1 MLRFTMVAAALVV
14 STAAIAA
21 PPERVRG
28 TIESTDGTTLT
39 LKQDDGTSKTVSLAQ
54 DTTYSSVVKASLDQ
68 IKDGV
73 FVGTA
78 TKGDN
83 PPTALEV
90 VLFPEALRGTGEGHY
105 AWDEIQDTTASGTS
119 KVKSSRTN
127 GTVKA
132 ATGGAPK
139 VKSSMTNGTVAKSS
153 GASGTKTLT
162 VTYGKDGGTQTITVP
177 PSAPIVTFEPADA
190 TVLKP
195 GAKVF
200 VVAASED
207 GKLSA
212 KRVAV
217 GKDGLRPPM

>member
-1 MLRFTMVAAALVV
+1 MLRFTMIAALAAL
-14 STAAIAA
+14 STAAVAA
-21 PPERVRG
+21 PVERVRG
-28 TIESTDGTTLT
+28 TIESANGTTFT
-39 LKQDDGTSKTVSLAQ
+39 LKQDDGSSKSISLGS
-54 DTTYSSVVKASLDQ
+54 DTTYASVVKSSLDQ

-90 VLFPEALRGTGEGHY
+90 VLFPEKMRGTGEGHY
-105 AWDEIQDTTASGTS
+105 DWDEIQDTTTGGS
-119 KVKSSRTN
+119 KVKSSMTN

-132 ATGGAPK
+132 ATGGMPK
-139 VKSSMTNGTVAKSS
+139 VKSSMTNGTVAKST
-153 GASGTKTLT
+153 GATGAKTLT

-190 TVLKP
+190 AIMKP

-200 VVAASED
+200 VIAGNED

>member
-1 MLRFTMVAAALVV
+1 MLRFTMIAALAAL
-14 STAAIAA
+14 STAAVAA
-21 PPERVRG
+21 PVERVRG
-28 TIESTDGTTLT
+28 TIESASDTTLT
-39 LKQDDGTSKTVSLAQ
+39 LKQDDGSSKSISLGA
-54 DTTYSSVVKASLDQ
+54 DTTYASVVKSSLDQ

-90 VLFPEALRGTGEGHY
+90 VLFPEKMRGTGEGHY
-105 AWDEIQDTTASGTS
+105 DWDEIQDTSAGGT
-119 KVKSSRTN
+119 KVKSSMTN

-132 ATGGAPK
+132 ATGAPK
-139 VKSSMTNGTVAKSS
+139 VKSSMTNGTVSKSTS
-153 GASGTKTLT
+153 ATGAKTLT
-162 VTYGKDGGTQTITVP
+162 VSYGKDGGTQTITVP

-190 TVLKP
+190 AVMKP

-200 VVAASED
+200 VIAGNED